1 MILINNLFKRLI
13 VHIRITFKFA
23 ILIVV
28 SLFIILGIVA
38 FVYKPTYSVTL
49 NGEDVGY
56 INNKKDFQTRINEYL
71 DTGEEKNVAFV
82 QVDNLPEYKMCLL
95 KRNIVTNDE
104 EIFEKIKQ
112 TGKVYYKYYA
122 IMENGEERDYV
133 ASLAEAE
140 EIIVKLREQGSLN
153 IEEISYVEKHDT
165 DMESVVSSEQVIS
178 KLYKT
183 KSNSTKIA
191 KKDSVSDTTNNN
203 IDFSKISVE
212 KVSTKRELSKTK
224 KEIGIA
230 LAKPVSGT
238 ISSRFGS
245 VASIRGGAHTG
256 LDIASPRGT
265 AIKAS
270 AAGVVSFAGWK
281 GSYGKMV
288 AISHGN
294 GVQTY
299 YAHCSSINVKV
310 GQKISQGQVIASVGS
325 TGNSTGPHLHLEVR
339 INGVAQNPQN
349 YVY

>member
-1 MILINNLFKRLI
+1 MV
-13 VHIRITFKFA
+13 VHIRVTLKIA
-23 ILIVV
+23 ILITV

-38 FVYKPTYSVTL
+38 FVYKPTYNVTL
-49 NGEDVGY
+49 NGEDIGY

-71 DTGEEKNVAFV
+71 ETGEEENVAFV

-95 KRNIVTNDE
+95 KRNVTTNDD
-104 EIFEKIKQ
+104 EIFDKIKQ
-112 TGKVYYKYYA
+112 TGTVYYKYYA
-122 IMENGEERDYV
+122 IMENGEEKDYV
-133 ASLAEAE
+133 ASSAEAE
-140 EIIVKLREQGSLN
+140 EIIAKLREQGNWN
-153 IEEISYVEKHDT
+153 IEDISYVEKHDT
-165 DMESVVSSEQVIS
+165 DMGAVVSTEEVIS
-178 KLYKT
+178 KLNKT
-183 KSNSTKIA
+183 KTNNTKIA
-191 KKDSVSDTTNNN
+191 KATNSESDVTSKNV
-203 IDFSKISVE
+203 DFSNISVE
-212 KVSTKRELSKTK
+212 KVSTKRQLSKTK
-224 KEIGIA
+224 KPLGIA
-230 LAKPVSGT
+230 LARPVSGT

-245 VASIRGGAHTG
+245 MASIRGGAHTG

-299 YAHCSSINVKV
+299 YAHCSSINVSV
-310 GQKISQGQVIASVGS
+310 GQKIAQGQVIAAVGS

-339 INGVAQNPQN
+339 VNGVAQNPQN

>member
-1 MILINNLFKRLI
+1 MV
-13 VHIRITFKFA
+13 VHIRITLKFA
-23 ILIVV
+23 ILITV

-38 FVYKPTYSVTL
+38 FVYKPTYNVTL
-49 NGEDVGY
+49 NGEDIGY

-71 DTGEEKNVAFV
+71 DTGEEENVAFV

-95 KRNIVTNDE
+95 KRNVTTNDE
-104 EIFEKIKQ
+104 EIFDKIKQ
-112 TGKVYYKYYA
+112 TGTVYYKYYA
-122 IMENGEERDYV
+122 IMENGEEKDYV
-133 ASLAEAE
+133 ASAEEAE
-140 EIIVKLREQGSLN
+140 EIIAKLREQGSWN
-153 IEEISYVEKHDT
+153 IEDISYVEKHDT
-165 DMESVVSSEQVIS
+165 DMEVVVSSEEVIS
-178 KLYKT
+178 KLN
-183 KSNSTKIA
+183 KSKANNKNSNNTKIA
-191 KKDSVSDTTNNN
+191 KANSTSDSTSQTV
-203 IDFSKISVE
+203 DFSNISVE

-224 KEIGIA
+224 KQIGIA

-270 AAGVVSFAGWK
+270 ASGVVSFAGWK

-299 YAHCSSINVKV
+299 YAHCSSINVSV
-310 GQKISQGQVIASVGS
+310 GQKISQGQVIAAVGS

-339 INGVAQNPQN
+339 VNGVAQNPQN